1 MNVFS
6 IDFNVLLQIL
16 LPLRKRKLIRQSW
29 LAALIS
35 PVVYLYQLF
44 LNQRQTH
51 LYTLSHTSQV
61 VYMQAILNDR
71 FDMQLRRIY
80 ISDTPDISPQTLF
93 TNPEQKYAFLYTTAE
108 NENLPLYT
116 QTEIAGAQNGFIL
129 NIPAILNVDHVLL
142 SALVDAYRLPS
153 KNKYIIQTF

>member
-1 MNVFS
+1 
-6 IDFNVLLQIL
+6 
-16 LPLRKRKLIRQSW
+16 
-29 LAALIS
+29 
-35 PVVYLYQLF
+35 
-44 LNQRQTH
+44 
-51 LYTLSHTSQV
+51 
-61 VYMQAILNDR
+61 
-71 FDMQLRRIY
+71 MQLRRIY